1 MCALPQPA
9 ASPRHVWVIA
19 YDIRDDKRR
28 VRVAKHLCGYG
39 ERVQHSVFEGRLT
52 SVDVASLR
60 TELQEIIDPKEDQLR
75 FYPLCLTC
83 TALIRR
89 QGTATTLDA
98 DGYTIV

>member
-1 MCALPQPA
+1 MCTLPQPA

-28 VRVAKHLCGYG
+28 VRVAKHLCSYG
-39 ERVQHSVFEGRLT
+39 ERVQHSVFESRLT
-52 SVDVASLR
+52 SGEVALLRSELREIVDL
-60 TELQEIIDPKEDQLR
+60 KEDQLR

-83 TALIRR
+83 EARIRR

-98 DGYTIV
+98 DGYSII